1 LSRGKHEEDELE
13 ADTTGE
19 KRGIRG
25 IHREEL
31 RAGVEG
37 GRGHGRERRK
47 LRPTK
52 GRGARRWKL
61 REASRDGWKMKA
73 PRGEEDTARERK
85 ERPRQRKEVRA
96 VDISAKMRGERKKS
110 PRPWAAV
117 KYQREDKPGTHRKK
131 KIQRRIF
138 SGERAVEKSSR
149 RKYPRQKLMCSDMD
163 KERRVGG
170 K

>member
-19 KRGIRG
+19 KRGSRG

-37 GRGHGRERRK
+37 GRGHGRKRRK

-73 PRGEEDTARERK
+73 PRGEEDTARETAAEKGGQGGGYFCKDEGRTK
-85 ERPRQRKEVRA
+85 KNLHARGRQ
-96 VDISAKMRGERKKS
+96 
-110 PRPWAAV
+110 
-117 KYQREDKPGTHRKK
+117 
-131 KIQRRIF
+131 
-138 SGERAVEKSSR
+138 
-149 RKYPRQKLMCSDMD
+149 
-163 KERRVGG
+163 
-170 K
+170 